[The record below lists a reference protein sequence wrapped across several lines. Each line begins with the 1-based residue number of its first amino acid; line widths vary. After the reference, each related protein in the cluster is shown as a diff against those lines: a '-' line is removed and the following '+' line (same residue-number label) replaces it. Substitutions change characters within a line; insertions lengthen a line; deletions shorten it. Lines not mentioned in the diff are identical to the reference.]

1 MTEHDHDEIARRLR
15 ESGAVPAP
23 DRLRADV
30 MDHVR
35 AEPHPRP
42 ARRSFVPRL
51 LPYAAAAALVVA
63 AVIAIG
69 HLGGSGSYS
78 GSAGSGASAGN
89 GGGEA
94 DRQTSSGGDM
104 PTRDAAAGGGVHNF
118 SVAGRYLQAL
128 APRTLT
134 AASPYPNAVV
144 VVVPR
149 PLYAAYLARFR
160 FFERHS
166 HGEKSVRVILRAAP
180 AG

>member
-63 AVIAIG
+63 AVIAIW
-69 HLGGSGSYS
+69 HMGGSGSSS

-89 GGGEA
+89 AGGEA
-94 DRQTSSGGDM
+94 ESPQTSSGGDM

-128 APRTLT
+128 APRTLHT
-134 AASPYPNAVV
+134 ASPYPNAVV

-149 PLYAAYLARFR
+149 PLYAAYLA
-160 FFERHS
+160 
-166 HGEKSVRVILRAAP
+166 P